1 MLKDYK
7 KAMTKLD
14 YIIDTI
20 PKKYASQLW
29 LLRGLVNQQVTGH
42 AHLAKKDFKRA
53 NKYDHEN
60 AARFLESR
68 LSVTLPVF
76 PQH

>member
-20 PKKYASQLW
+20 PKKYA
-29 LLRGLVNQQVTGH
+29 G
-42 AHLAKKDFKRA
+42 
-53 NKYDHEN
+53 
-60 AARFLESR
+60 
-68 LSVTLPVF
+68 
-76 PQH
+76 